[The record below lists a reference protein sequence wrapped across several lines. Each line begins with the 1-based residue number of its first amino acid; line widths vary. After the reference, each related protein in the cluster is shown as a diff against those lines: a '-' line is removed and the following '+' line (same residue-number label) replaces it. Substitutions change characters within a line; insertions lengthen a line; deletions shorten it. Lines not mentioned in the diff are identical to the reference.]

1 MKLKHNIVL
10 FLSVAISML
19 PLCAQ
24 SVIPSGDA
32 YLRQLQKRDSV
43 LIADQLEYGFH
54 IDNMK
59 NGSVLELQ
67 DVSKGLIDSVDVV
80 RGWQLDTLKQH
91 KKEASVD
98 LEGSIVITSFDEG
111 EYQLPDIAVRLTLP
125 NGQTDTLVFA
135 GKKLEV
141 KSMPVD
147 TATFK
152 VHDIKGQIRY
162 PLSFKE
168 VLPYILG
175 GIALL
180 ALVALIWYLVAKYLK
195 KKSLA
200 EESKEPPYI
209 VALRKL
215 DKFRGNKY
223 WAPEKQKQFYS
234 GVTDALREYIA
245 ARFCVGA
252 MEMTTAEI
260 FDGLK
265 DKDIPQ
271 PLIDDTKELF
281 VTSDLVKFA
290 KMTVTDDE
298 NMKAVPRA
306 VNFVTATWKME
317 EEELAKT
324 SADADAQTDAK
335 ENAVADVAAN
345 AAPQNVAQ
353 ETPEGISQESA
364 RESSLENP
372 DAFAQWVAQGAAKEI
387 SAPESQDKE
396 EVK

>member
-1 MKLKHNIVL
+1 MKLIYNIVL
-10 FLSVAISML
+10 VLSAAMSSL
-19 PLCAQ
+19 TLSAQ

-32 YLRQLQKRDSV
+32 WLRQLQKRDSV

-54 IDNMK
+54 IDKMK
-59 NGSVLELQ
+59 NGSVIELQ
-67 DVSKGLIDSVDVV
+67 DFSKGLMDSVEVV
-80 RGWQLDTLKQH
+80 RGWELDTLKQY
-91 KKEASVD
+91 KKESAMD

-141 KSMPVD
+141 KSMPMD

-162 PLSFKE
+162 PLTFKE

-175 GIALL
+175 GLVLL
-180 ALVALIWYLVAKYLK
+180 ALIALIWFLVSKYLK

-245 ARFCVGA
+245 ARFRIGA

-265 DKDIPQ
+265 DEDIPQ

-281 VTSDLVKFA
+281 VMSDLVKFA
-290 KMTVTDDE
+290 KMTVSDDE

-317 EEELAKT
+317 EEEMAK
-324 SADADAQTDAK
+324 
-335 ENAVADVAAN
+335 VAAE
-345 AAPQNVAQ
+345 AAA
-353 ETPEGISQESA
+353 SA
-364 RESSLENP
+364 KDTAN
-372 DAFAQWVAQGAAKEI
+372 GAADGVSTQEVMTEFSPETMRGTTTEPDSK
-387 SAPESQDKE
+387 ESQDKE